1 MKTMSS
7 LILPGRSETTQTPVG
22 DPPRMVKERERREH
36 AERVTKGL
44 VALQPF
50 VLPTPK
56 PVALEPVGMSS
67 LQWRRPCGDAFV
79 GRPLRNVVDWERGY

>member
-1 MKTMSS
+1 
-7 LILPGRSETTQTPVG
+7 
-22 DPPRMVKERERREH
+22 MVKERERREH

-79 GRPLRNVVDWERGY
+79 TLPRKRPGPKLGVLWSSIRASPHFPA